1 MNVRSVLARAFALVL
16 AAAGC
21 AGADAARSGVG
32 GAVDLTG
39 AGATF
44 PYAIYYRW
52 FSDYADSTDIRINY
66 ASLGSGAGIRQLS
79 EGTVDFGASDSPM
92 TDEEL
97 AAAKGGAVL
106 HVPTVL
112 GAVAV
117 AYNLPGLS
125 QPLRLT
131 GDVIADIFLG
141 HITTWNDP
149 RIAASNPGVRLP
161 DEDVLV
167 VHRTDGSGT
176 TYVFTDYL
184 SSVSQRWA
192 NGPGRGKQI
201 KWPTGLGAKGNE
213 GVAAQVKLMPG
224 TISYTELSY
233 VELIPLQAAHVR
245 NRAGNFVPPTVE
257 HVQAAA
263 AGVLASLPTDTDY
276 RISIVNAPG
285 AQAYPIS
292 TLTWL
297 LVYRDQADSVKGRK
311 LVDFIRWAL
320 TEGDEEAVALH
331 YAPLPAALERGVL
344 SRLDSVRIG
353 GAP

>member
-1 MNVRSVLARAFALVL
+1 VNVRSVLARAIALAL

-21 AGADAARSGVG
+21 SGAEGASGGG

-52 FSDYADSTDIRINY
+52 FSDYADTTGIRINY

-79 EGTVDFGASDSPM
+79 ERTVDFGASDSPM
-92 TDEEL
+92 TDAEL
-97 AAAKGGAVL
+97 ADAKGGAVL

-131 GDVIADIFLG
+131 GELIADIFLG
-141 HITTWNDP
+141 HVTRWDDP
-149 RIAASNPGVRLP
+149 RIAAANPGVRLP
-161 DEDVLV
+161 AEDVLV

-176 TYVFTDYL
+176 TFVFTDYL

-233 VELIPLQAAHVR
+233 VELIPLQAAHVQ
-245 NRAGNFVPPTVE
+245 NAAGNFVPPTVE

-263 AGVLASLPTDTDY
+263 AGVLETLPADTDY
-276 RISIVNAPG
+276 RISIVDAPG
-285 AQAYPIS
+285 EQAYPIS

-320 TEGDEEAVALH
+320 TEGDDEAEALH
-331 YAPLPAALERGVL
+331 YAPLPDALERGVL
-344 SRLDSVRIG
+344 ARLDSVRIG

>member
-1 MNVRSVLARAFALVL
+1 MNVRSVLARAAALVL

-21 AGADAARSGVG
+21 AGGDAEGSVVG

-52 FSDYADSTDIRINY
+52 FTDYADTTGIRINY

-79 EGTVDFGASDSPM
+79 ERTVDFGASDSPM
-92 TDEEL
+92 SDKEL

-106 HVPTVL
+106 HVPTVI

-117 AYNLPGLS
+117 AYNLPEVA

-141 HITTWNDP
+141 QITKWNDP
-149 RIAASNPGVRLP
+149 RIAAVNPGVRIP
-161 DEDVLV
+161 DTDVLV

-192 NGPGRGKQI
+192 NGPGRGKQV

-233 VELIPLQAAHVR
+233 VELIPLQAAHVQ
-245 NRAGNFVPPTVE
+245 NAAGNFVAPTVAN
-257 HVQAAA
+257 VQAAA
-263 AGVLASLPTDTDY
+263 SAAIASLPADTDY
-276 RISIVNAPG
+276 RVSIVNAEG

-292 TLTWL
+292 SFTWL

-320 TEGDEEAVALH
+320 TEGDEEAAALH
-331 YAPLPAALERGVL
+331 YAPLPDEMQDAVLARLETV
-344 SRLDSVRIG
+344 RLGS
-353 GAP
+353 AP